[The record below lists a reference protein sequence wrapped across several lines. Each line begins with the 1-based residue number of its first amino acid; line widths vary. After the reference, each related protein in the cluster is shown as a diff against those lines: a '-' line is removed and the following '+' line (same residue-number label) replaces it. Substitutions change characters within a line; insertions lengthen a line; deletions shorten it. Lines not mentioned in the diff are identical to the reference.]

1 MLPNNKN
8 IYLVAKQAAKII
20 KEKKTVVLETRSVPQ
35 GMAAMLAFDPD
46 GDEQTNTAAMTEA
59 AGAVTSMSVT
69 YAVRDTVI
77 GGERIENG
85 QMLGMVNG
93 EIEFVA
99 DTPEECLEKLTTR
112 MDGATFITLFCGED
126 VSEEQQAKAEDIIRS
141 ATNGAD
147 VVAIKGGQP
156 IYSYIISV
164 EK

>member
-1 MLPNNKN
+1 MPFS
-8 IYLVAKQAAKII
+8 I
-20 KEKKTVVLETRSVPQ
+20 E
-35 GMAAMLAFDPD
+35 
-46 GDEQTNTAAMTEA
+46 
-59 AGAVTSMSVT
+59 MS
-69 YAVRDTVI
+69 RDTVI

-99 DTPEECLEKLTTR
+99 DTPEECLEKLTTK

-147 VVAIKGGQP
+147 VVAINGGQP